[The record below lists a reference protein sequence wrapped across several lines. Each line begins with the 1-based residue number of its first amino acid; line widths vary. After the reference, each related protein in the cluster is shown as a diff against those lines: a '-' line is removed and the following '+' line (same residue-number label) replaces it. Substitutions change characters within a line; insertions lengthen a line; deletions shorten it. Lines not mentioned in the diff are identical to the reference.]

1 MKNNLLFILLIVAVA
16 LAGHLIAY
24 EMFHIPK
31 QIGFV
36 VIFVVFLFYPVVRFP
51 LVGVYAVF
59 IVSPFIPFV
68 RRLFYLVHGRPGTDP
83 LIVLSDVLIIMIFL
97 GLFFEFR
104 EHPSEQSDTKKFT
117 RIVSIYFFY
126 MILRAFVFNIATFA
140 EGLQRLKYYAPAV
153 LLFFIGIYFGR
164 DFKLLKRLWLLTIV
178 VGIAGCVYGLKQL
191 FIGYSAAEKLWFA
204 TTYFSTLFI
213 KGVARPFSFFQ
224 APAAFADY
232 LVISIIGVLMFLYWG
247 RFKGKIFIML
257 LVPLFFYGILITSV
271 RSNWIGALSVF
282 FIWFVVLQI
291 RNNTHR
297 IIIIAIAFLCFF
309 MYQFFDD
316 SLKADLKPEAL
327 LTVLNG
333 KLGNQEYVDL
343 MVTSRTGALTNPFEE
358 NSMLSRIALWKYLFL
373 LTEDPQMAIFG
384 RGVGALNADS
394 LYVTYLAEF
403 GYPGLIFIVFL
414 LCALVIKGFKALGS
428 LSDPRTVI
436 LTKGIIA
443 FDLAFALMSFTGT
456 HIHTFPGDVYLWFWN
471 GVLMN
476 VQLLDKKLIEENEN
490 TVNIGLPA

>member
-1 MKNNLLFILLIVAVA
+1 MKNKLIFVLLIGAVA
-16 LAGHLIAY
+16 LMGHFIAY

-36 VIFVVFLFYPVVRFP
+36 VIFAAIMFYPVVRFP
-51 LVGVYAVF
+51 LFGLYFLF
-59 IVSPFIPFV
+59 IVSPFVSYI

-83 LIVLSDVLIIMIFL
+83 LIVLSDMIVMMIFL

-104 EHPSEQSDTKKFT
+104 QRPIEESGTKNYS
-117 RIVSIYFFY
+117 RILRVYFVY
-126 MILRAFVFNIATFA
+126 MIMRAFLFNIATMA

-153 LLFFIGIYFGR
+153 LLFFVGIYFGR
-164 DFKLLKRLWLLTIV
+164 DFKLIKRLWLITVALGIV
-178 VGIAGCVYGLKQL
+178 GCVYGLKQL

-224 APAAFADY
+224 APSAFADY
-232 LVISIIGVLMFLYWG
+232 LVISIIGVLMVYYWS
-247 RFKGKIFIML
+247 RFKGKIFIL
-257 LVPLFFYGILITSV
+257 LLIPLFFYGILITSV

-282 FIWFVVLQI
+282 FVWFVVIQMT
-291 RNNTHR
+291 NKTSR
-297 IIIIAIAFLCFF
+297 IIIIALAFLCFF
-309 MYQFFDD
+309 GYQFVDD
-316 SLKADLKPEAL
+316 SLKADIKPEAL
-327 LTVLNG
+327 LNVLNG
-333 KLGNQEYVDL
+333 KMGNQDYIDL

-358 NSMLSRIALWKYLFL
+358 NSMLSRIALWKYLFVLTKDPVMAL
-373 LTEDPQMAIFG
+373 LG

-403 GYPGLIFIVFL
+403 GYPGFVFIILLI
-414 LCALVIKGFKALGS
+414 CALIIKGMKTLDT
-428 LSDPRTVI
+428 LSDPRVII

-443 FDLAFALMSFTGT
+443 FDLSFAIMNFTGS
-456 HIHTFPGDVYLWFWN
+456 HIHAFPGDAYFWFLN

-476 VQLLDKKLIEENEN
+476 VRLLDKKLIEENEN
-490 TVNIGLPA
+490 SIDIGFSA